1 MSSDIYTAQNLVVF
15 MCDSK
20 FLVCWELNFEVA
32 VKLGRMKNA
41 RACEAM
47 KFYARFAEPLMPH
60 AGKTTFQAQAKLPGT
75 RL

>member
-20 FLVCWELNFEVA
+20 ILVCWELNFEVA

-41 RACEAM
+41 RDFEAM
-47 KFYARFAEPLMPH
+47 KFYARFMGSLLPRV
-60 AGKTTFQAQAKLPGT
+60 GKITFQALAKLPSA

>member
-1 MSSDIYTAQNLVVF
+1 MTQILI
-15 MCDSK
+15 
-20 FLVCWELNFEVA
+20 CWELNFEVA

-47 KFYARFAEPLMPH
+47 KFHVRFVELLLPR
-60 AGKTTFQAQAKLPGT
+60 AGKIAFQALAKLPSA

>member
-20 FLVCWELNFEVA
+20 ILVCWELNFEVA

-47 KFYARFAEPLMPH
+47 KFHVRFMGSL
-60 AGKTTFQAQAKLPGT
+60 LPRG
-75 RL
+75 R

>member
-1 MSSDIYTAQNLVVF
+1 MTQILI
-15 MCDSK
+15 
-20 FLVCWELNFEVA
+20 CWELNFEVA

-47 KFYARFAEPLMPH
+47 KFHVRFMGSLLPR
-60 AGKTTFQAQAKLPGT
+60 AGKITFQAQAKLPGI

>member
-1 MSSDIYTAQNLVVF
+1 VSQI
-15 MCDSK
+15 
-20 FLVCWELNFEVA
+20 LVCLELNFEVA

-47 KFYARFAEPLMPH
+47 KFYARFAELPLSR
-60 AGKTTFQAQAKLPGT
+60 AGKITFQAQAKLPSA